1 MANRTIL
8 ILANGDWDAPNDLA
22 RLQALAEKALL
33 VVATDGAL
41 DHATACGIKADHLI
55 GDLDSVED
63 ASHLEERFP
72 DLAIQ
77 RYPEDKDQTDLE
89 LAIDWALGQS
99 PSSILVYG
107 ATGGRIDHTMA
118 NLALLEK
125 GLHSGIPIEL
135 ISGNE
140 SVRLLQ
146 GDLALDGVAI
156 GDRVSL
162 LPISLF
168 CTVSTQG
175 LKYPLTS
182 EKLFRGQGRGISNV
196 VVSIPASVIVESGVL
211 AVVCA
216 ACGRDAAT
224 SSREQ

>member
-1 MANRTIL
+1 MSEQMIL
-8 ILANGDWDAPNDLA
+8 ILANGNWDLPRDLV
-22 RLQALAEKALL
+22 RLQALAKRANH

-41 DHATACGIKADHLI
+41 DHAIECDIPVHTLI
-55 GDLDSVED
+55 GDLDSLAD
-63 ASHLEERFP
+63 STHLEERFP
-72 DLAIQ
+72 EMEIL
-77 RYPEDKDQTDLE
+77 RYPEDKDWTDLE
-89 LAIDWALGQS
+89 LAIDWALERT
-99 PSSILVYG
+99 PSAVIVYG
-107 ATGGRIDHTMA
+107 AAGGRIDHTMA

-125 GLHSGIPIEL
+125 GLHTGIPIEML
-135 ISGNE
+135 SGNE

-146 GDLALDGVAI
+146 GTLVLEDAVV

-168 CTVSTQG
+168 CTVSAQG
-175 LKYPLTS
+175 LKYALAS

-196 VVSIPASVIVESGVL
+196 VTGLPASVAVESGVL

-224 SSREQ
+224 GRRDQ